1 MTGFSK
7 SKINKLTEFDRYN
20 LVLLFEPFT
29 EIQPYNQFVIP
40 YIKTSGII
48 LHSPLPKLAYF
59 TFVRFVFAESYFT
72 SYQEQKDPADLHKF
86 IACLYVNDNH
96 SFDDKDIAANAPLI
110 SKVKPEIINAIVI
123 NYAIIKEWI
132 SGVYPMIFTQR
143 TTDEDE
149 SEKPMPKKKSNS
161 SWLKI
166 LENIVGDD
174 LINHERYALLPLHN
188 VFRWMTAKIIAN
200 SKRK

>member
-1 MTGFSK
+1 
-7 SKINKLTEFDRYN
+7 
-20 LVLLFEPFT
+20 
-29 EIQPYNQFVIP
+29 
-40 YIKTSGII
+40 
-48 LHSPLPKLAYF
+48 
-59 TFVRFVFAESYFT
+59 
-72 SYQEQKDPADLHKF
+72 
-86 IACLYVNDNH
+86 
-96 SFDDKDIAANAPLI
+96 
-110 SKVKPEIINAIVI
+110 
-123 NYAIIKEWI
+123 
-132 SGVYPMIFTQR
+132 MIFTQR